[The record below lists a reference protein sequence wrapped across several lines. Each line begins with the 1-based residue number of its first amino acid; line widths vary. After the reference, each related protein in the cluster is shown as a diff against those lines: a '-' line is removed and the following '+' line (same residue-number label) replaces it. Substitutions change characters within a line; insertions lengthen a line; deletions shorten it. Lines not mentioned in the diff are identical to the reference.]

1 MGGLYPLPSLSLNH
15 SPSLDLSFP
24 LPLNIELL
32 LLTGLLYESCVEFCQ
47 EKATKAGSQ
56 DTLMIKSELLETG
69 GLSDTDLS
77 LLSWLQ
83 ALPKDSFATPFEQKS
98 LSLDFLQVQFI
109 TCMRINIIMNAC
121 SLIYYLDY

>member
-1 MGGLYPLPSLSLNH
+1 MGN
-15 SPSLDLSFP
+15 
-24 LPLNIELL
+24 LL
-32 LLTGLLYESCVEFCQ
+32 LLCTQFISFSGLLYESCVEFCQ

-69 GLSDTDLS
+69 GLTDTDLS

-98 LSLDFLQVQFI
+98 LSLDFLQV
-109 TCMRINIIMNAC
+109 
-121 SLIYYLDY
+121 D